1 MSKQVLIRKRNTST
15 LNQAGRRVMS
25 HSEALSRLTVG
36 DRRNDMF
43 RWALRKGIDKL
54 ERILTVATTLQQQR
68 RPVLDYLVAVR
79 TAHLHG
85 DPLPTII
92 PS

>member
-1 MSKQVLIRKRNTST
+1 
-15 LNQAGRRVMS
+15 
-25 HSEALSRLTVG
+25 
-36 DRRNDMF
+36 MF

-54 ERILTVATTLQQQR
+54 ERILTVATTLQRQR
-68 RPVLDYLVAVR
+68 RPVLDYLVVVR